1 MNRFSNLDQVKAEV
15 LTGKAVHWKNAGYAV
30 REHRESFYI
39 IFEANGSTVDLLN
52 QDPSEF
58 FTSSGEI

>member
-1 MNRFSNLDQVKAEV
+1 MTIYSNLDQIKADV
-15 LTGKAVHWKNAGYAV
+15 LAGKAVHWKNAGYAV
-30 REHRESFYI
+30 REHSGSFYI
-39 IFEANGSTVDLLN
+39 IFERNGHTVGLLN